1 MTMMMETEVEVEV
14 ERRVLVAQEMGV
26 QADKAVQEEMEV
38 DEAAARLVA
47 VLVARLVVQVEVEV
61 EVEAMA
67 RAATVTSSQM
77 IWKTMT
83 VTLDWATMATTA
95 LS

>member
-1 MTMMMETEVEVEV
+1 MTMETEVEVEV
-14 ERRVLVAQEMGV
+14 ERKGLVAQEMGV

-38 DEAAARLVA
+38 DEEAARLVA
-47 VLVARLVVQVEVEV
+47 VLVARLVVQVEVEA
-61 EVEAMA
+61 EAMA